1 MRNISGRYLHR
12 TAGKLPD
19 SEENL
24 QTVKGSKTV
33 KKIHGQRGESMGKE
47 TAEDQGRTPGRR
59 KEYEIGRTRSGLR
72 LGFTTGSCAAA
83 AAKAGVQM
91 LLSGDE
97 VRQVRLMTPKG
108 IELYL
113 DVEEI
118 RRGPG
123 SVRCGVRKYSGDD
136 PDVTDGLLICA
147 EVKKEE
153 PEAPLLALTG
163 SEQEDRI
170 RISGGEGVGRVTR
183 PGLEQPVGEA
193 AVNKIP
199 RQMIREAVREIC
211 DKYGYS
217 GGVHV
222 TLTIPGGD
230 RVAEKTF
237 NPRLGILGG
246 LSILGTTGIV
256 EPMSEKALTDTICL
270 EMQVLKENGHDYCIV
285 TPGNYGSDF
294 LKEKM
299 DMDLSLAVKCSNY
312 IGEAIDDASMLGMKG
327 ILLVGHVGK
336 LVKLAAGVM
345 NTHSRQADCRM
356 EVLASHAAMAGAD
369 RDTVTRIMGCIN
381 TTEAIR
387 ILKER
392 ELLVPVMGTVTERI
406 REALRRRAGE
416 NLSVGAVMFS
426 TEDGILGKTEEAD
439 VLLEQIR
446 RGRSETRQ
454 KACSE
459 TRQKTRPEA

>member
-1 MRNISGRYLHR
+1 
-12 TAGKLPD
+12 
-19 SEENL
+19 
-24 QTVKGSKTV
+24 
-33 KKIHGQRGESMGKE
+33 MGKE
-47 TAEDQGRTPGRR
+47 TAEDQGRTPGGR

-83 AAKAGVQM
+83 AAKAGAQM

-97 VRQVRLMTPKG
+97 VRQVRLVTPKG

-211 DKYGYS
+211 EKYGYS

-222 TLTIPGGD
+222 TLTIPGGE

-270 EMQVLKENGHDYCIV
+270 EMRVLKENGHDCCIV

-299 DMDLSLAVKCSNY
+299 GMDLSLAVKCSNY
-312 IGEAIDDASMLGMKG
+312 IGEAIDDAAMLDMKG

-356 EVLASHAAMAGAD
+356 EVLAAHAAMAGAD

>member
-1 MRNISGRYLHR
+1 
-12 TAGKLPD
+12 
-19 SEENL
+19 
-24 QTVKGSKTV
+24 
-33 KKIHGQRGESMGKE
+33 MGKE
-47 TAEDQGRTPGRR
+47 TAEDEGRTPGGR

-83 AAKAGVQM
+83 AAKAGTQM

-211 DKYGYS
+211 EKYGYS

-222 TLTIPGGD
+222 TLTIPGGE

-270 EMQVLKENGHDYCIV
+270 EMRVLKENGHDCCIV

-299 DMDLSLAVKCSNY
+299 GMDLSLAVKCSNY
-312 IGEAIDDASMLGMKG
+312 IGEAIDDAAMLDMKG

-356 EVLASHAAMAGAD
+356 EVLAAHAAMAGAD
-369 RDTVTRIMGCIN
+369 RDTVTQIMGCIN

>member
-1 MRNISGRYLHR
+1 
-12 TAGKLPD
+12 
-19 SEENL
+19 
-24 QTVKGSKTV
+24 
-33 KKIHGQRGESMGKE
+33 MGKE
-47 TAEDQGRTPGRR
+47 TAEDEGRTPGGR

-83 AAKAGVQM
+83 AAKAGTQM

-211 DKYGYS
+211 EKYGYS

-222 TLTIPGGD
+222 TLTIPGGE

-270 EMQVLKENGHDYCIV
+270 EMRVLKENGHDCCIV

-299 DMDLSLAVKCSNY
+299 GMDLSLAVKCSNY
-312 IGEAIDDASMLGMKG
+312 IGEAIDDAAMLDMKG

-356 EVLASHAAMAGAD
+356 EVLAAHAAMAGAN